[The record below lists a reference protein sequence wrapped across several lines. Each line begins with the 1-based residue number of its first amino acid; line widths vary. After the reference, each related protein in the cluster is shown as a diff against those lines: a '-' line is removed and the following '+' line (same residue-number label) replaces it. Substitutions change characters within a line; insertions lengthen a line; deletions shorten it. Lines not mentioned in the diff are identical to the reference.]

1 MVVGIK
7 EPKEV
12 TVYPLSFAD
21 ARKLKALILGTL
33 HSLSEFE
40 EDSLTPV
47 RIGAFVVSVI
57 EENISTLMKMV
68 LSETVED
75 EDLSIEQ
82 VSEVV
87 NHIYTQN
94 EQAIKNFYG
103 LWSKVKKNH
112 LEPKAESK

>member
-1 MVVGIK
+1 M
-7 EPKEV
+7 
-12 TVYPLSFAD
+12 
-21 ARKLKALILGTL
+21 
-33 HSLSEFE
+33 
-40 EDSLTPV
+40 